1 VAPLHFWPSSRILN
15 AGNSSVRYAR
25 AAARCCIMKN
35 VKQTAILLM
44 SALLLV
50 PLAGCASSKP
60 KTDAELGL
68 NPQQASGRQVFQS
81 YCSSCHHAYSS
92 AGSTG
97 PSLKGLFRKK
107 YLPSGLPANDRFVL
121 QTITGGRGMMPG
133 FGGTLDEKQIGDLL
147 AYLHTL

>member
-1 VAPLHFWPSSRILN
+1 MRT
-15 AGNSSVRYAR
+15 
-25 AAARCCIMKN
+25 ARCGMMKS
-35 VKQTAILLM
+35 VKHTAILFA
-44 SALLLV
+44 SAALLV
-50 PLAGCASSKP
+50 SLAGCASSKP

-68 NPQQASGRQVFQS
+68 SPQQASGRRVFQA
-81 YCSSCHHAYSS
+81 YCTSCHHAYSS

-121 QTITGGRGMMPG
+121 QTIAGGRGMMPG
-133 FGGTLDEKQIGDLL
+133 FGGTLDEQQINDLL